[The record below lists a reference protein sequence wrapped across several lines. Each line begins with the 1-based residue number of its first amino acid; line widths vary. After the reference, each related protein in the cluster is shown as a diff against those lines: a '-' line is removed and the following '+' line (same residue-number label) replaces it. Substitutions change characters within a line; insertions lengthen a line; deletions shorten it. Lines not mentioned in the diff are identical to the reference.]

1 MIQLANL
8 RTSFIMAVVTALI
21 PLPLSAGAITFHTE
35 RGIIAGN
42 GCPEGSSR
50 VYTDEYGDLLIEHD
64 DLAIRLYAGG
74 TDRTL
79 SARVACSIRIPVTVA
94 KGFYVKSIEQVLN
107 YSVLKSAGAS
117 ASIATQTSFSL
128 DMVGPFSVALSR
140 GATQNPE
147 IIVESRLDHLE
158 SASQIQ
164 RYCNPAR
171 ADELMLRINLAISG
185 SRRSTAQDLI
195 VQAFGGYLGEGLE
208 VKLGLC
214 P

>member
-1 MIQLANL
+1 
-8 RTSFIMAVVTALI
+8 
-21 PLPLSAGAITFHTE
+21 
-35 RGIIAGN
+35 
-42 GCPEGSSR
+42 
-50 VYTDEYGDLLIEHD
+50 
-64 DLAIRLYAGG
+64 
-74 TDRTL
+74 
-79 SARVACSIRIPVTVA
+79 VTVA

-171 ADELMLRINLAISG
+171 SDELMLRINLAISG